1 MKSVKAKWVLCII
14 VLSLIVA
21 VAVPVTAKGPSKPA
35 GKSETG
41 HVYLHQKDGAWA
53 IVEDGRWGK
62 MKYNL
67 SGPTFDFV
75 FNAHG
80 YAAEDEGES
89 YQLIYYPDPWP
100 GNGLICLGDPN
111 VVEKEPVLDGDGVP
125 TGAFKY
131 NVHITGSVNTG
142 DLPKEADENHAPT
155 DPNGAKI
162 WLVPTATV
170 DCTNQLM
177 IGWAPADILF
187 EADLI
192 NFDDTDE

>member
-1 MKSVKAKWVLCII
+1 MKSSKAKWMLCII
-14 VLSLIVA
+14 VLALIAAVVA
-21 VAVPVTAKGPSKPA
+21 PVIAKGPSKPA
-35 GKSETG
+35 GKSEIG
-41 HVYLHQKDGAWA
+41 HVYLHQKDPGTWA
-53 IVEDGRWGK
+53 VVEDSRWGK

-67 SGPTFDFV
+67 SGSTFDFV

-80 YAAEDEGES
+80 YAVEDEGES

-111 VVEKEPVLDGDGVP
+111 VVEEEPVLDVNGVP
-125 TGAFKY
+125 TGEFKY
-131 NVHITGSVNTG
+131 NVHIKGSVNTG
-142 DLPKEADENHAPT
+142 DLPKATDEN

-162 WLVPTATV
+162 WLVPTGDV
-170 DCTNQLM
+170 DCDNNLM
-177 IGWAPADILF
+177 TGWTPDDILF